1 MESLHSTTTL
11 QDAVVALSDERR
23 EWISTLPFPV
33 CDFFSSVVS
42 QCDDILQYVSSA
54 WKGQF
59 VYFCSKMYPPEG
71 GMGGQGWKSLRL
83 DLCRSALDRGY
94 NLTSNGAS
102 GNNHRLVCSCS
113 RQHRLHPETSPIAV
127 PGAVLPANK
136 AGPSIYGNV
145 FLSMVLHVLTS
156 LALPI

>member
-11 QDAVVALSDERR
+11 QDAVVALSDKLR

-42 QCDDILQYVSSA
+42 QCNDILQYVRSA
-54 WKGQF
+54 WKGEF
-59 VYFCSKMYPPEG
+59 VYFCPNTYPPEG
-71 GMGGQGWKSLRL
+71 GMRGQGWKSLRL
-83 DLCRSALDRGY
+83 DLYRSALDRGY

-102 GNNHRLVCSCS
+102 GNTHRLMCSCS
-113 RQHRLHPETSPIAV
+113 RQHRLRPETSHIAV
-127 PGAVLPANK
+127 SAAVLPANK

-145 FLSMVLHVLTS
+145 FLPMVLHVLTS